1 MGRGAGFVLASLAS
15 AIAISP
21 AAAADI
27 PIGYYTDNTG
37 ALRLGIT
44 IGIGTGA
51 PKLYMLD
58 TGSNS
63 FNFAYDA
70 SWVPPASSTLAS
82 NIPYLYGP
90 GTYGF
95 LLTQGTYPSLT
106 YYDTTG
112 TKAAYTQTASGQ
124 NFQMAQGVYVSTT
137 GGTGPVLYTNGS
149 GAFYETAAWANALA
163 TGTAPLL
170 GTFYGIFGIGP
181 FVQQQGSAVLSSVLA
196 QGLGSASVGGATPG
210 GYIVAANGST
220 GAGLPCSPCVIYGLT
235 PELRAQFTTLIPWTV
250 RGANVPVSGANS
262 TSEFGLT
269 FSYSLSAPNTAT
281 VTWTS
286 PTLLDT
292 GTPSIQLTTNQSVAA
307 YLVPSTSLVT
317 PGSTLTIAATTPGAT
332 PVTVTAQAKGP
343 DVVLVTPAT
352 SPYSGSIA
360 GISFF
365 QQNSVLFDLD
375 HHLTGY
381 TSNFVTDIPITAPWT
396 VGPSLGPIG
405 MAGVVSGAG
414 PLAVLANGSLT
425 LSAVNT
431 YTGATS
437 VAAGGVLALA
447 GPGSI
452 AASSGVAVDG
462 TLDISRTSAGAAITT
477 LSGNGTVALGGQ
489 SLTITAGSGVFGGS
503 LTDGGIGGGS
513 AGGLIIADGT
523 ETLSGTSTYTG
534 GTAVSQ
540 SATLVL
546 KGSIAGPLANQ
557 GTVAN
562 TGTIGGQV
570 FNYGVLAN
578 NGVISGSVQ
587 TLGLLTGNGR
597 IGGAL
602 VVNGTVA
609 PGNSIGRMTVDGN
622 VAFQAGSVYRAE
634 IGAAGSS
641 DLIVSH
647 GSITIDGGILSLQPV
662 AGFTPTLGA
671 TYTLLTADRGVSG
684 AFALDPTYLGAP
696 SSVLPFLGAAVTTGG
711 TSSSLTLVRSSVP
724 YAALAQTPNQAR
736 VATAADSLG
745 ASAPLTGI
753 LVALPGSVA
762 PAAFAV
768 LSGDIYA
775 STQSVLQA
783 QSSYVRDAVNGRLRQ
798 MTGRA
803 ADLGPRNAAMGQGD
817 TVLWGQAYGGWGH
830 LSGSSNTW
838 AMDSSIGGFL
848 MGLDGAA
855 ADWRI
860 GVAAGYAQSNFSPS
874 SGLASGSADTYDL
887 AVYGGHSFASG
898 GPGTWSVRLGAAY
911 AWHDLQTQRTVA
923 LPGLLQSFAPGY
935 AAQTAQVFGE
945 LAYAM
950 ALGNGPAPVTLEPF
964 ANLAYVSVTTNG
976 FSEGAGVAALAAQSG
991 QSGILNSRL
1000 GVRAEMPLP
1009 AIAGVPTTASALLAW
1024 QHAVGDLTP
1033 QSTLSFTGG
1042 SLPFT
1047 VSGAPL
1053 AADAMVVGA
1062 GLSGR
1067 LGEAV
1072 EVSLSYA
1079 GQWAANANENA
1090 VKGALTWRF

>member
-1 MGRGAGFVLASLAS
+1 MLAALVPLVIGS
-15 AIAISP
+15 AE
-21 AAAADI
+21 AADL
-27 PIGYYTDNTG
+27 PIGFYTDVTG
-37 ALRLGIT
+37 TLRLGIT

-63 FNFAYDA
+63 FNFAYNP
-70 SWVPPASSTLAS
+70 SWVPPPSSTIVS
-82 NIPYLYGP
+82 NVPYLYGD

-95 LLTQGTYPSLT
+95 LLSQGAYPSLT

-112 TKAAYTQTASGQ
+112 TKVAYTQSASAS
-124 NFQMAQGVYVSTT
+124 NFQMSQGVYITT
-137 GGTGPVLYTNGS
+137 GGTGPALYTNSS
-149 GAFYETAAWANALA
+149 GVSFYEGTAWSNALA
-163 TGTAPLL
+163 AGTAPML

-181 FVQQQGSAVLSSVLA
+181 FVTQQGSAIASNVLA

-210 GYIVAANGST
+210 GYIVAANGPT

-235 PELRAQFTTLIPWTV
+235 PELRAQFTTLIPWTTQ
-250 RGANVPVSGANS
+250 GPSVPVSGANS
-262 TSEFGLT
+262 TAEFGLM
-269 FSYSLSAPNTAT
+269 FSYSLSAPNIAT
-281 VTWTS
+281 VTWTYG
-286 PTLLDT
+286 TLLDT
-292 GTPSIQLTTNQSVAA
+292 GTGVFNLKSNQSVAA
-307 YLVPSTSLVT
+307 YLVPGSTLVT
-317 PGSTLTIAATTPGAT
+317 SGSTLTITPTTPGAAAL
-332 PVTVTAQAKGP
+332 TVTPQPSGP
-343 DVVLVTPAT
+343 NQVWISVPSNTDIGSVL
-352 SPYSGSIA
+352 

-365 QQNSVLFDLD
+365 QQNSVLFDMD
-375 HHLTGY
+375 NGLTGY
-381 TSNFVTDIPITAPWT
+381 TSNFVTDIPVTAPWT

-414 PLAVLANGSLT
+414 PLAVLSGGSLT
-425 LSAVNT
+425 LSAANT

-437 VAAGGVLALA
+437 VAANGVLALA

-452 AASSGVAVDG
+452 ATSSGVTVDG
-462 TLDISRTSAGAAITT
+462 TLDISRSSAGAAITT
-477 LSGNGTVALGGQ
+477 LSGSGTVALGGQ
-489 SLTITAGSGVFGGS
+489 SLTITAGSGVFAGS

-513 AGGLIIADGT
+513 TGGLIIAGGT
-523 ETLSGTSTYTG
+523 ETLTGTSTYTG
-534 GTAVSQ
+534 GTAVGQ
-540 SATLVL
+540 NATLVL
-546 KGSIAGPLANQ
+546 TGTIAGHLANQ
-557 GTVAN
+557 GTVSN
-562 TGTIGGQV
+562 TGTIGGSV
-570 FNYGVLAN
+570 FNYGSMAN
-578 NGVISGSVQ
+578 NGVIGGSVQ
-587 TLGLLTGNGR
+587 NVGLLTGNGR
-597 IGGAL
+597 IAGVL

-609 PGNSIGRMTVDGN
+609 PGNSIGRMTVDGS
-622 VAFQAGSVYRAE
+622 VFFQAGSTYQAE

-647 GSITIDGGILSLQPV
+647 GSIAVDGGILSLQPV

-671 TYTLLTADRGVSG
+671 TYTLLTADRGISG
-684 AFALDPTYLGAP
+684 AFTLDTTYLGAAG
-696 SSVLPFLGAAVTTGG
+696 SVLPFLGAAVTTGG

-724 YAALAQTPNQAR
+724 YAALAQTPNQAN

-745 ASAPLTGI
+745 TSAPLTGI
-753 LVALPGSVA
+753 LVALTGGAA
-762 PAAFAV
+762 PAAFTA

-783 QSSYVRDAVNGRLRQ
+783 QSSYVREAVNGRLRQ
-798 MTGRA
+798 ATGRA
-803 ADLGPRNAAMGQGD
+803 TDIGPRNAAMGQGD
-817 TVLWGQAYGGWGH
+817 MVLWGQAYGGWGH
-830 LSGSSNTW
+830 LSGSSNTA

-860 GVAAGYAQSNFSPS
+860 GLAAGYSQSDFSPN

-887 AVYGGHSFASG
+887 AVYGGRSFASG
-898 GPGTWSVRLGAAY
+898 GPGTWSLRLGAAY
-911 AWHDLQTQRTVA
+911 SWHDLQMQRTVA
-923 LPGLLQSFAPGY
+923 LPGLVQAFAPGY
-935 AAQTAQVFGE
+935 AAQTAQAFGE

-950 ALGNGPAPVTLEPF
+950 ALGAGPAPVTLEPF

-976 FSEGAGVAALAAQSG
+976 FSEGAGAAALSARSS

-1000 GVRAEMPLP
+1000 GVRTEVPLP
-1009 AIAGVPTTASALLAW
+1009 VIAGVPTTASASLAW

-1033 QSTLSFTGG
+1033 QSTLSFTSG

-1047 VSGAPL
+1047 VAGAPL
-1053 AADAMVVGA
+1053 AADAVVVGA

-1090 VKGALTWRF
+1090 VKGALIWRF